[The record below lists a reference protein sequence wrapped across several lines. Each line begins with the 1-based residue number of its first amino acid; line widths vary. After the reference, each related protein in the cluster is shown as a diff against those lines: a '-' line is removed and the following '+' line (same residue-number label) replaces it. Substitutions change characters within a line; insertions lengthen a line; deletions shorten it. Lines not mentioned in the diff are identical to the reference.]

1 MPIHCNDYRE
11 REGKFSMKILV
22 TYSSRTG
29 NTKKLAEGIFEGIEQ
44 ENKVILPMKEV
55 ESLEEYDI
63 VLVGY
68 WVDKAGPNEEARKFM
83 ETMEGKKVGIF
94 ATLAY
99 WPDTKHA
106 WDSLTNG
113 ENVVKDK
120 NTVIGKYIC
129 QGKLDEKII
138 AMFEKLP
145 ADNPHSVNEEK
156 RRRYEVAKHHPS
168 KADIEAAKELFC
180 ERLAIHV

>member
-1 MPIHCNDYRE
+1 
-11 REGKFSMKILV
+11 MKILV

-29 NTKKLAEGIFEGIEQ
+29 NTKKLAEGIYEGITQ
-44 ENKVILPMKEV
+44 ENKEILPIREV
-55 ESLEEYDI
+55 TSLEEYDV

-99 WPDTKHA
+99 WPDSQHA

-113 ENVVKDK
+113 EAVVKEK
-120 NTVIGKYIC
+120 NTVIGRYIC

-145 ADNPHSVNEEK
+145 ADNPHSVNDEK
-156 RRRYEVAKHHPS
+156 RKRYKVAQQHPS
-168 KADIEAAKELFC
+168 IADIEKAKELFC
-180 ERLAIHV
+180 ERLALHV